1 MGLKLLAAAAAVA
14 AAALAGVPPADR
26 PAAYL
31 AGRQQPDG
39 GFAEQGSRSS
49 PALTAWAILGL
60 DSASHLSGPAR
71 AAAAGYLAGEP
82 PAQPTELALRILA
95 LRSLDQPV
103 SGLVERLVKLRRSD
117 GRVGLLVNTTI
128 WAVLALRS
136 ARMPS
141 GAKTVSYLLRQQSR
155 SGGWSWAPGGAPD
168 SNDTAAAI
176 QALRSTGVSG
186 RPIARGLAYLRG
198 LEDRDGGFPLAR
210 GRPSDSQSTAWA
222 VQAFA
227 AAGRKPPGGAF
238 RFLARMLRP
247 DGSYRYSTRYVTTPV
262 WVTAQVLPALAGKAF
277 PLRRPA
283 VSIPRVRTG
292 ARSRAA
298 G

>member
-1 MGLKLLAAAAAVA
+1 MGLKLLATVA
-14 AAALAGVPPADR
+14 AAALIGAPAVDR
-26 PAAYL
+26 PAGYL
-31 AGRQQPDG
+31 AGHQAPDG
-39 GFAEQGSRSS
+39 GFVEQGGRSD
-49 PALTAWAILGL
+49 PALTAWAVLGL
-60 DSASHLSGPAR
+60 DAAGHLSGPAG
-71 AAAAGYLAGEP
+71 AAAAGYLAGQP
-82 PAQPTELALRILA
+82 SPQPTDLALRILA

-103 SGLVERLVKLRRSD
+103 SGLVERLMRLRRPD
-117 GRVGLLVNTTI
+117 GRVGPLVNSTI

-136 ARMPS
+136 ARTPP
-141 GAKTVSYLLRQQSR
+141 GAKAVAYLLRQQSR

-176 QALRSTGVSG
+176 EALRSTGVSG
-186 RPIARGLAYLRG
+186 RPIVRGIAYLRG
-198 LEDRDGGFPLAR
+198 LENRDGGFPLAR

-222 VQAFA
+222 VQAFF

-238 RFLARMLRP
+238 RFLARMLRS

-283 VSIPRVRTG
+283 VSSPRARSE